1 MPGSR
6 HRTRPI
12 IMSFP
17 AWLEHG
23 MAALKAYAHH
33 PDRRVATANFFA
45 LLVASNQPFYP
56 LYLYWTV
63 GPEIG
68 PSAWTFL
75 STPFFL
81 ALPALSRRNA
91 LLGRALLP
99 LAGIGN
105 TLLCAKLFGVASGVE
120 IFLLPCAVLALLIF
134 RPHERWIAA
143 YPLAGVC
150 FLAYF
155 LLHEAYGAPL
165 HLYTPAEYAA
175 LLRLNMMSAAALTA
189 CTALVFSTLL
199 AQAETETA
207 SARDTTGGGVAER

>member
-1 MPGSR
+1 M
-6 HRTRPI
+6 
-12 IMSFP
+12 MSLS
-17 AWLEHG
+17 AWLKDG
-23 MAALKAYAHH
+23 MAALKAYAGH
-33 PDRRVATANFFA
+33 PDPRVATANFFA

-63 GPEIG
+63 SPEIG
-68 PSAWTFL
+68 PAAWTFL

-81 ALPALSRRNA
+81 AVPALSRRST

-105 TLLCAKLFGVASGVE
+105 TLLCAKVFGVASGVE

-134 RPHERWIAA
+134 RPHERRIAA
-143 YPLAGVC
+143 FPLAGVC

-155 LLHEAYGAPL
+155 LLHDSYGAPM
-165 HLYTPAEYAA
+165 HLYTAAEHAA

-199 AQAETETA
+199 ADAEAA
-207 SARDTTGGGVAER
+207 SARDAAGGGVAGR

>member
-1 MPGSR
+1 
-6 HRTRPI
+6 
-12 IMSFP
+12 MSFP
-17 AWLEHG
+17 VWLKRG
-23 MAALKAYAHH
+23 IAALKAYADH
-33 PDRRVATANFFA
+33 PDPRVATANFFA

-63 GPEIG
+63 GPDIG
-68 PSAWTFL
+68 PSAGTFL

-81 ALPALSRRNA
+81 AVPALCRRNT

-99 LAGIGN
+99 LAGIAN
-105 TLLCAKLFGVASGVE
+105 TLLCAKVFGVASGVE

-143 YPLAGVC
+143 FPLAGVC

-155 LLHEAYGAPL
+155 LFHDRYGAPA
-165 HLYTPAEYAA
+165 HLYTAAEYAA

-199 AQAETETA
+199 AQAETA
-207 SARDTTGGGVAER
+207 SARDAAGHGVSDR

>member
-1 MPGSR
+1 
-6 HRTRPI
+6 
-12 IMSFP
+12 MSFP
-17 AWLEHG
+17 VWLKRG
-23 MAALKAYAHH
+23 MAALKAYSDH
-33 PDRRVATANFFA
+33 PDPRVATANFFA

-63 GPEIG
+63 GPDIG

-81 ALPALSRRNA
+81 AVPALSRRNT
-91 LLGRALLP
+91 LFGRALLP
-99 LAGIGN
+99 MAGIAN
-105 TLLCAKLFGVASGVE
+105 TLLCAKVFGVASGVE

-143 YPLAGVC
+143 FPLAGVC
-150 FLAYF
+150 FLAY
-155 LLHEAYGAPL
+155 LLFHDSYGAPV
-165 HLYTPAEYAA
+165 HLYTAAEYAA

-199 AQAETETA
+199 AEAETA
-207 SARDTTGGGVAER
+207 SARDTAGGGVADR